1 MHLFCFQKF
10 RLYLKKLASGTSSRH
25 GLFTDDVVFNEGNS
39 INITRQG
46 HFEHNLENGRYYH
59 PSISFAGFSSSS
71 NPFGRLNSSAAF
83 GTHNL
88 LPTQS
93 VELMTQ
99 RSLGITT
106 LKNMGPVGYGG
117 NMSRVAVPGS
127 QQDLRNFISCGISN
141 TSMCFPSG
149 PSGSSFANVSNGM
162 PSNSFANIPN
172 ASSPLAASMERLLY
186 PFKSYARQ
194 CMADGE
200 ELPPPSSN
208 LPMKQP
214 IELAAPFNGLSGF
227 PKSGKTVAISK
238 FLDLGSEGKTTEVG
252 SFEGNSLMINRLSRF
267 ASSSSSQTSEFQNQ
281 MTALTKKTTMPMAH
295 FNEQVA
301 PFNIGSSTNSTMIK
315 NHRSTPG
322 GASSTVS
329 TFPNLQMNKPV
340 MLSEMLNGEGV
351 IVDQQAFGDELNNNI
366 GFLAAA
372 STAHNGTND
381 SFDDFFGGWLNQ
393 VRSFILC
400 FFAYALTICFVIF
413 DSFITYSYNFFTDS
427 KR

>member
-1 MHLFCFQKF
+1 MYLFCFQKF
-10 RLYLKKLASGTSSRH
+10 RLYLKKLASGTFSRH
-25 GLFTDDVVFNEGNS
+25 GLFTDEVVLNEGN
-39 INITRQG
+39 

-59 PSISFAGFSSSS
+59 PSISFADFSSSS
-71 NPFGRLNSSAAF
+71 NPFGRLNSSTAF

-88 LPTQS
+88 LPTRS

-127 QQDLRNFISCGISN
+127 QQDLRNFTTCGISN

-149 PSGSSFANVSNGM
+149 PSRSPFANVSNDM

-172 ASSPLAASMERLLY
+172 ASSPLAASTKRLWY

-208 LPMKQP
+208 LSMKQP
-214 IELAAPFNGLSGF
+214 IEPAAPFNGLSGF

-238 FLDLGSEGKTTEVG
+238 FLDLGSEGKTTEVD
-252 SFEGNSLMINRLSRF
+252 SFEGNSHTINRLSRF
-267 ASSSSSQTSEFQNQ
+267 AFSTSGQTSKFQNQ
-281 MTALTKKTTMPMAH
+281 MAALTKKTTMPMAR

-301 PFNIGSSTNSTMIK
+301 PFNIGSSTSSTMIK
-315 NHRSTPG
+315 NHMSPPSA
-322 GASSTVS
+322 ASSTVS
-329 TFPNLQMNKPV
+329 NFPNLQMNKLLEIIMPWIC
-340 MLSEMLNGEGV
+340 L
-351 IVDQQAFGDELNNNI
+351 
-366 GFLAAA
+366 
-372 STAHNGTND
+372 
-381 SFDDFFGGWLNQ
+381 
-393 VRSFILC
+393 
-400 FFAYALTICFVIF
+400 YAMEV
-413 DSFITYSYNFFTDS
+413 SW
-427 KR
+427 